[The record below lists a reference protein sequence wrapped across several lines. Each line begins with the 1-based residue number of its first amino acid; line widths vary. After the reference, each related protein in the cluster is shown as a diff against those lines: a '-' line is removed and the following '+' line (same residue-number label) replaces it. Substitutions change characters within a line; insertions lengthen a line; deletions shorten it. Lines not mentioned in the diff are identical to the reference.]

1 METLDGN
8 AVAGLLHEVFGEEM
22 TTALVTCA
30 GCGVIAVVA
39 AATLYPSTP
48 GAIIR
53 CRTCGQLL
61 MAITQVNDVYCVDL
75 RGIAALKTSPSPAP
89 SPMSRG
95 PASPTSLRP

>member
-8 AVAGLLHEVFGEEM
+8 AVAGLLYEVFGEEM
-22 TTALVTCA
+22 TTAIVICG
-30 GCGVIAVVA
+30 GCGAIAAVA
-39 AATLYPSTP
+39 ETALYPSAP

-75 RGIAALKTSPSPAP
+75 RGIADLQTRPSP
-89 SPMSRG
+89 G
-95 PASPTSLRP
+95 PKPSLRP